1 MDGRVYVSSGR
12 PNRDEKKMIE
22 DITRAVS
29 KLKETNP
36 AEYMNFR
43 PATNKLELR
52 EWYKKYCIEDA
63 EIISETRTQTMSTEK
78 ETKVDSTESTASS
91 KDAEKNL
98 TDAFDG
104 ANDPFNARETIKR
117 DYVTDQ
123 VTDTTDYTHEE
134 EIVIEEPQGLPSD
147 FKLPTE
153 EDNNNTNNGG
163 GNQQGGKQEKIKPE
177 PINPDLKDLDDSQK
191 RRVFKQTARS
201 LVLAYKQFSGLP
213 FKYIATRD
221 INAAKMAEYDIT
233 GILDTNVVLELPN
246 DVHLSIAQY
255 FEQQCMKADGLFELD
270 PDVEKEIED
279 ALTDVLMEKQ
289 FALTPTQRL
298 MVAVGQDLVNK
309 GIQLFQFRAEVRTT
323 LDYLKSNHAAKEEEL
338 RKREETLNIK
348 EQAFKEAVKKEGDIN
363 VVPQDS
369 VTTMDVTDAVVEE
382 IK

>member
-12 PNRDEKKMIE
+12 PTRDEKKMIE
-22 DITRAVS
+22 DLTNAVS
-29 KLKETNP
+29 KLKDSNP

-43 PATNKLELR
+43 PATNKYELR

-63 EIISETRTQTMSTEK
+63 EIISETKTQKVSEPK
-78 ETKVDSTESTASS
+78 EQSNPQSITDNT
-91 KDAEKNL
+91 DAENNL
-98 TDAFDG
+98 KEAFNG
-104 ANDPFNARETIKR
+104 ANDPFNASETIKR

-123 VTDTTDYTHEE
+123 TTSDVYSHEE
-134 EIVIEEPQGLPSD
+134 EIVIEEPTGLPSD
-147 FKLPTE
+147 FAIPKDDD
-153 EDNNNTNNGG
+153 EDNKGINQGG
-163 GNQQGGKQEKIKPE
+163 QQQQGKQEKVKPE
-177 PINPDLKDLDDSQK
+177 PVNPELRDLDDSQK

-233 GILDTNVVLELPN
+233 GVLDTNVVLELPN
-246 DVHLSIAQY
+246 DVHLSISQY

-270 PDVEKEIED
+270 PDVEKEIEE

-323 LDYLKSNHAAKEEEL
+323 LDYLKSNHAEKEEDL
-338 RKREETLNIK
+338 RKREEALKIK
-348 EQAFKEAVKKEGDIN
+348 EDALKQDAKQKEDISFVSPSN
-363 VVPQDS
+363 
-369 VTTMDVTDAVVEE
+369 TTTTTDITDAVVVEE
-382 IK
+382 VK